1 MLKVDIEKMKYRI
14 SGTEGYNMAEF
25 AYLTAELIYLY
36 GEESVQKAFERG
48 CNESL
53 QEDKRND

>member
-1 MLKVDIEKMKYRI
+1 MLKVDIEKMKYAI

-25 AYLTAELIYLY
+25 AYLTWELINLY

-48 CNESL
+48 CNEIFR
-53 QEDKRND
+53 EDIRNG

>member
-1 MLKVDIEKMKYRI
+1 MLKVDIEKMKYNI

-25 AYLTAELIYLY
+25 AYLTCELINLY

-48 CNESL
+48 RDERL
-53 QEDKRND
+53 QEDIRND

>member
-1 MLKVDIEKMKYRI
+1 MLKVDIEKMRYKI

-25 AYLTAELIYLY
+25 AYLTCELINLY